1 MITLLLS
8 DAVDI
13 PHMTSDWENTLP
25 ASDGIGADDGMDCLE
40 VESDI
45 LGCTTGLAVELKA
58 AFLGDLLEV
67 GLSESP
73 SEAL

>member
-1 MITLLLS
+1 MVTLLLG

-25 ASDGIGADDGMDCLE
+25 PSYGICADDGVDGLE

-67 GLSESP
+67 RLSKGP
-73 SEAL
+73 GQAL

>member
-13 PHMTSDWENTLP
+13 PHMTSNWEDTLP
-25 ASDGIGADDGMDCLE
+25 PSYGIGADDGMDCLE

-58 AFLGDLLEV
+58 ALLGDLLEV
-67 GLSESP
+67 RLSESTGQ
-73 SEAL
+73 AL